1 MITLA
6 RSFAQMPD
14 MSNMPQMPSG
24 GENPMEGAMGTGM
37 STGME
42 WAGKAKDAAD
52 QFNPSG

>member
-1 MITLA
+1 MIPLA

-14 MSNMPQMPSG
+14 MPQMPSG
-24 GENPMEGAMGTGM
+24 GGNPMEAGMGAGM

-42 WAGKAKDAAD
+42 WAGKAQDAAQ